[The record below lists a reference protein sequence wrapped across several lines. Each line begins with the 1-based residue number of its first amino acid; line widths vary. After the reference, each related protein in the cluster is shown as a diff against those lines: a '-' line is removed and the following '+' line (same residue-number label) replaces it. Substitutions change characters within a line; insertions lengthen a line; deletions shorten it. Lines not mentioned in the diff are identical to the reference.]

1 MPQVC
6 VRVSKAEKTF
16 EKVMSGR
23 SDANISFEDVCNL
36 LLRLGFALRR
46 QGTSHHIYSLGDS
59 YLNLQPGSGGK
70 AKKYQVRQ
78 VREELKR
85 INLRP

>member
-1 MPQVC
+1 
-6 VRVSKAEKTF
+6 
-16 EKVMSGR
+16 MSGK
-23 SDANISFEDVCNL
+23 SDANVSFEDVCNL
-36 LLRLGFALRR
+36 LLRLGFALRQ
-46 QGTSHHIYSLGDS
+46 QGTSHRIFSLADS

-78 VREELKR
+78 IREELKR

>member
-1 MPQVC
+1 M
-6 VRVSKAEKTF
+6 SKAEKTF
-16 EKVMSGR
+16 EKVMSGS

-36 LLRLGFALRR
+36 LLRLGFTFR
-46 QGTSHHIYSLGDS
+46 QQATSHHIFSLGDS

-78 VREELKR
+78 IREELKR